1 MRTATAIR
9 REVQAPERTDRMTK
23 LLVIDTETGGIDP
36 DRHSLLSLAA
46 VVWADGR
53 IEGEIEIFVAEP
65 DITVTAR
72 AMEINRIDLIEHA
85 HKAMAPAEAL
95 ARLLSFVADH
105 FRSDLAAGEQLVLA
119 GHNVGFDIGFLRRLC
134 RLAGVPFPAIIS
146 HRSLDTASVLRFLSL
161 AGIVPPSAVASTEA
175 FAYLGVRVPEKLRHT
190 ALGDARATAE
200 LLTRL
205 VGLVLPAGIVAAL
218 EASA

>member
-1 MRTATAIR
+1 
-9 REVQAPERTDRMTK
+9 MTK

-46 VVWADGR
+46 AVWADGR
-53 IEGEIEIFVAEP
+53 LEGEIEIFVAEP

-72 AMEINRIDLIEHA
+72 ALEINRISLVEHA
-85 HKAMAPAEAL
+85 RTAVPPAEAL
-95 ARLLSFVADH
+95 SQLLDFVADH
-105 FRSDLAAGEQLVLA
+105 FAAELAVGDQVVLV

-134 RLAGVPFPAIIS
+134 RLAGAPFPALFS

-175 FAYLGVRVPEKLRHT
+175 FGFLGLCVPEELRHT

-205 VGLVLPAGIVAAL
+205 VGLIPPAGVAVGMGA
-218 EASA
+218 AA

>member
-1 MRTATAIR
+1 
-9 REVQAPERTDRMTK
+9 
-23 LLVIDTETGGIDP
+23 
-36 DRHSLLSLAA
+36 

-53 IEGEIEIFVAEP
+53 VEGEIEIFVAEP

-72 AMEINRIDLIEHA
+72 AMEINRIDLVEHA
-85 HKAMAPAEAL
+85 RVAVVPAEVL
-95 ARLLSFVADH
+95 ARLLGFVADH
-105 FRSDLAAGEQLVLA
+105 FRSDLAAGEQVVLV

-134 RLAGVPFPAIIS
+134 RLAGAPFPNFFS

-175 FAYLGVRVPEKLRHT
+175 FACLGVRVPENLRHT

-205 VGLVLPAGIVAAL
+205 VGLVVPAGIATAMGAA
-218 EASA
+218 A

>member
-1 MRTATAIR
+1 
-9 REVQAPERTDRMTK
+9 MTK

-46 VVWADGR
+46 AVWADGR
-53 IEGEIEIFVAEP
+53 LEGEIEIFVAEP

-72 AMEINRIDLIEHA
+72 ALEINRIDLVEHA
-85 HKAMAPAEAL
+85 RRAVPPAEAL
-95 ARLLSFVADH
+95 ARLLGFVADH
-105 FRSDLAAGEQLVLA
+105 FRSDLAAGEQVVLV

-134 RLAGVPFPAIIS
+134 RLAGAPFPVIFS

-161 AGIVPPSAVASTEA
+161 TGIVPSSAVASTEA
-175 FAYLGVRVPEKLRHT
+175 FAYLGVRVPEELRHT

-205 VGLVLPAGIVAAL
+205 VGLVPPAGIAA
-218 EASA
+218 AMGAAA